1 MPGMT
6 TANLKLATV
15 TVLMEDKLETPDQ
28 NLDAGEFIVKR
39 VVPLEDLVAELKG
52 K

>member
-1 MPGMT
+1 MT